1 MPNRKNCSNCKSNKM
16 IPNVHIR
23 DYGDYMSN
31 NQLSVEI
38 YENPDAMIFK
48 GAHEGALN
56 AWICGECGYTELYVE
71 KPQELYTVYLN
82 RKANRI

>member
-1 MPNRKNCSNCKSNKM
+1 MANFRNCSKCQSNK
-16 IPNVHIR
+16 IISNVHIR

-38 YENPDAMIFK
+38 YEKPDAMIFK
-48 GAHEGALN
+48 GTHEGALT

-71 KPQELYTVYLN
+71 NPQALYSTYLN
-82 RKANRI
+82 LKAE

>member
-1 MPNRKNCSNCKSNKM
+1 MPNHKNCSKCQSNKV

-38 YENPDAMIFK
+38 YEAPDAMIFK
-48 GAHEGALN
+48 GTHEGGLN

-71 KPQELYTVYLN
+71 NPRELYSAYQN
-82 RKANRI
+82 RGAS